1 MKNLKSLKKWFV
13 LSLCFLFAAF
23 SSVIT
28 NAMNPDDQND
38 NSSNL
43 EKFATC
49 RLVGITI
56 KKVDSITLAGLG
68 NAEFELSNNSQ
79 FKGTCFTL
87 KTNQDGIAA
96 KSSLM
101 PGKWYLREKVAP
113 KGYIKYTETIEVL
126 LNKNMKAI
134 ILKNTPYGKI
144 NILKKDP
151 ENRAVSGAVFTIYK
165 GENPDPEKIFK
176 DDLVSNEQGEVLVN
190 DVEPGLYTMIEKQE
204 APGYHKNDTPITKE
218 VIAGQT
224 TIFEMENIKIQKGT
238 LKLYKKDAETKEQ
251 LAGSKIGIYSDAE
264 FKSLITT
271 VETSDESAAIVENL
285 DPGTYYVKEHEAP
298 EGYLLDA
305 PSQEVV
311 LEEGSTV
318 EVVFEN
324 SKDIPTAGNFGS
336 KLVIGLS
343 LFAISSI
350 IAVLGKI
357 YLRKKYNVT

>member
-1 MKNLKSLKKWFV
+1 MV
-13 LSLCFLFAAF
+13 H
-23 SSVIT
+23 
-28 NAMNPDDQND
+28 AMNPDDQSD
-38 NSSNL
+38 THSNS

-49 RLVGITI
+49 KLVGITI
-56 KKVDSITLAGLG
+56 KKVDSITLAGLE

-79 FKGTCFTL
+79 FKGTCFIL
-87 KTNQDGIAA
+87 KTNQDGIAV
-96 KSSLM
+96 KNSLT

-113 KGYIKYTETIEVL
+113 KGYINYTEIIEVL
-126 LNKNMKAI
+126 LNKNMKTVV
-134 ILKNTPYGKI
+134 LKNTPYGKI

-151 ENRAVSGAVFTIYK
+151 ENRAVSGAVFTLYK

-176 DDLVSNEQGEVLVN
+176 DNLTSNEQGEVLVN
-190 DVEPGLYTMIEKQE
+190 DVEPGIYTLLEKKE

-218 VIAGQT
+218 VVAGQT
-224 TIFEMENIKIQKGT
+224 TIFEMENTKIQKCT
-238 LKLYKKDAETKEQ
+238 LKLYKKDVETKEQ

-264 FKSLITT
+264 FQNLITT
-271 VETSDESAAIVENL
+271 VETSDESAAIVEEL
-285 DPGTYYVKEHEAP
+285 DPGTYYLKEHEAP

-343 LFAISSI
+343 LLTVSSI
-350 IAVLGKI
+350 IAALGKI
-357 YLRKKYNVT
+357 YLRKKYNVA